1 MWGFSLNTICIYL
14 RFDRDKRTT
23 MTRYIL
29 LMASALLLNAN
40 SSFAQKKLKAQ
51 EESSNLISGPMLSYI
66 DNYHAQ
72 MWMLVSKETKE
83 IIIKLENFDENRS
96 QELVFDITDPKS
108 YNNSAWYDFHISDY
122 NNGDEIPLV
131 LTLEELIPDTEYHV
145 EVYLDSVLV
154 EEEMDIYTPRNYLAD
169 TYFLLGHSLNIS
181 DKNDDGD
188 KILNTMSG
196 VESDFMVWMGNNI
209 YLSQKEGKSF
219 KSILEKYK
227 TIRKREPVNNF
238 LKLTPQIATWNK
250 MDFGI
255 ETSDSR
261 YALKDSSL
269 MAFNM
274 FWPNAPKKV
283 YNYTFREYGVYK
295 RFDYEDIEIFM
306 LDNCMFKTS
315 LIDPNPEIL
324 GADQMTRFINEIT
337 ASNAAFKFIVTG
349 NSILSDGVD
358 TEPFNAYTKEY
369 NELMQRLH
377 LSRIDGV
384 IFVTGDTDKTDL
396 LSSNRENAYPLY
408 EMQFPGLSTDGNFGG
423 NFARIRVE
431 GDYRKRI
438 CTLEVYNELGEK
450 VFEKKIHQ
458 SELSY

>member
-1 MWGFSLNTICIYL
+1 
-14 RFDRDKRTT
+14 
-23 MTRYIL
+23 MTRYL
-29 LMASALLLNAN
+29 LLIASALLLNTN
-40 SSFAQKKLKAQ
+40 SSFAQKNVRAQ
-51 EESSNLISGPMLSYI
+51 ESSNLISGPMLSYI

-96 QELVFDITDPKS
+96 QELVYDITDPKS

-122 NNGDEIPLV
+122 NNGTEIPVV

-154 EEEMDIYTPRNYLAD
+154 EEDMDIYTPRNYLAD
-169 TYFLLGHSLNIS
+169 TYFLLGHGLNIS
-181 DKNDDGD
+181 DKNDGGD
-188 KILNTMSG
+188 KILNTMSNI
-196 VESDFMVWMGNNI
+196 ESDFMVWMGNNI
-209 YLSQKEGKSF
+209 YLDRQDGNSF
-219 KSILEKYK
+219 KNILEKYK
-227 TIRKREPVNNF
+227 SIRKRENVNNF

-250 MDFGI
+250 MDFGV
-255 ETSDSR
+255 ETSDTR
-261 YALKDSSL
+261 FALKDSSL

-274 FWPNAPKKV
+274 FWPNAPKKI

-306 LDNCMFKTS
+306 LDNRMFKTS
-315 LIDPNPEIL
+315 LDDPNPEML

-337 ASNAAFKFIVTG
+337 ASNATFKFIVTG
-349 NSILSDGVD
+349 NSILSDGID
-358 TEPFNAYTKEY
+358 TEPFSAYAKEY
-369 NELMQRLH
+369 DELMHRLH

-384 IFVTGDTDKTDL
+384 VFVTGDTDQAEL

-408 EMQFPGLSTDGNFGG
+408 EMQFPGLSADAKFGG
-423 NFARIRVE
+423 NFARIKVE

-438 CTLEVYNELGEK
+438 CTLEVYNELGEE

-458 SELSY
+458 TEVSY